1 MEVDDTGRLCPELG
15 TVQYHVAHF
24 CSDSRRDSVLLQHYY
39 LLGELT
45 FSHHHGSVHFAH
57 VPERMVFTETGVAD
71 DCNYR

>member
-1 MEVDDTGRLCPELG
+1 MDDTGRLGPQLG

-24 CSDSRRDSVLLQHYY
+24 RSDSRRDSVLLQHYY

-45 FSHHHGSVHFAH
+45 FPRHHGSVHFAR
-57 VPERMVFTETGVAD
+57 VPERMVFRETGVAD